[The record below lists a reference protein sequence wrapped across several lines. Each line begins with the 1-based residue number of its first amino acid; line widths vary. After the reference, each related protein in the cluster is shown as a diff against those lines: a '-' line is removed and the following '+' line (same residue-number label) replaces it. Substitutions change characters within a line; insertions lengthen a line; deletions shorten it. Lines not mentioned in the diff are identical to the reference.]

1 MKGRF
6 YDLGELLYDKRRTK
20 LEACQ
25 SHRER
30 TSQLTRQ
37 RQISWKVLFLSRSSC
52 LIKEICWLIWKVSRE
67 SMHDDFIWPYRKYW
81 IVTPSFTSQSYIRSM
96 IRIFTKL
103 RSKGTNF
110 FRISQFC
117 NLSSADRPTI
127 DWTAMSM
134 KGNLHPFLIV
144 ILRQRKLQSHVYECY
159 CVLIKVLQYL
169 FTNTSCW

>member
-6 YDLGELLYDKRRTK
+6 YDLGELLYDRRTK

-127 DWTAMSM
+127 DWTA
-134 KGNLHPFLIV
+134 
-144 ILRQRKLQSHVYECY
+144 RKPSSIFDRDTASVETAVTRLWMLLCTHQSPPISLY
-159 CVLIKVLQYL
+159 
-169 FTNTSCW
+169 